1 MLVLLLVLDP
11 SIFDH
16 EQEQEHDYEDGKK
29 NEQKQRRRSLTTYEL
44 SI

>member
-1 MLVLLLVLDP
+1 VLLLVLD
-11 SIFDH
+11 SVAFDREH
-16 EQEQEHDYEDGKK
+16 KQEHDYDWEKK